1 MCSGRCGLEQ
11 IQVGGKC
18 MKRGGRR
25 AVGAAEERIIHGV
38 KWKDGG
44 EKERERESER
54 KGASGRKMG
63 PPRREERMNA
73 DLARVN

>member
-1 MCSGRCGLEQ
+1 M
-11 IQVGGKC
+11 
-18 MKRGGRR
+18 
-25 AVGAAEERIIHGV
+25 GAAEERIIHGV

>member
-44 EKERERESER
+44 EKERERVRGRGRLGGKWGRHVER
-54 KGASGRKMG
+54 NG
-63 PPRREERMNA
+63 
-73 DLARVN
+73 